1 MPIVKTSKE
10 EIIRKSTL
18 LIWERGYHQ
27 ASFSELSKA
36 CGIRNAHFYYYF
48 KDKEDL
54 MTQVLDSVYEF
65 FREKV
70 FSIAH
75 DESLSATDRLIKMVR
90 FLDVIYTKNFGG
102 CIFGNTVLES
112 AYNQSPF
119 LEVAKKM
126 FDAYMSALEHIFRE
140 KLPAG
145 EARQLALKTFQQAQ
159 GALMMVRLY
168 KDHTYIKNLLK
179 DLRV

>member
-1 MPIVKTSKE
+1 MPLVKTSKD
-10 EIIRKSTL
+10 EILAKSTL
-18 LIWERGYHQ
+18 LIWERGFHQ

-54 MTQVLDSVYEF
+54 MMQVLNTSYSF
-65 FREKV
+65 FEEKV

-75 DESLSATDRLIKMVR
+75 NKSLTAKVRLSKMVR
-90 FLDVIYTKNFGG
+90 LLDVIYTKNYGG

-112 AYNQSPF
+112 AHNENPF
-119 LEVAKKM
+119 LDVVKKM
-126 FDAYMSALEHIFRE
+126 FDAYTAALKDIFSERLSE
-140 KLPAG
+140 E
-145 EARQLALKTFQQAQ
+145 EAQQLAIKTIQQVQ

-168 KDHTYIKNLLK
+168 KDHSYIRNFLNSLEA
-179 DLRV
+179 